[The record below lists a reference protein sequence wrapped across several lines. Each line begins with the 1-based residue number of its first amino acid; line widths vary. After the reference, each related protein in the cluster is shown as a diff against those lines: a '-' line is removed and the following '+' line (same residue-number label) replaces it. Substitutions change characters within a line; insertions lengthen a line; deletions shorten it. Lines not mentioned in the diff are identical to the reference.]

1 MNISLLTGAYKN
13 AGDFL
18 IVDRCKKLL
27 RYVYPDCN
35 IVEYERRK
43 PLNDYLE
50 TINRSDC
57 LILAGGPA
65 YQRNIYP
72 QSIPLVDDLSLI
84 KVPIFGIGLGWKG
97 ETNSNTVLYN
107 YHFSEKTLSL
117 LQRMQKDGVALPC
130 RDWYSVRALRNNG
143 FKNVVMTGC
152 PAWYNID
159 FLNSVSA
166 DNIFQKNPIENK
178 GVIAISDPAY
188 ACNFD
193 LVSVVIDELN
203 KRYPQSKKVL
213 LFHRGVGVDK
223 DTPESLGIMQ
233 QKLYE
238 KIETDYPNVEI
249 VDASRGIEKLSIY
262 EKCDLHIG
270 FRVHA
275 HIYNLSMGNHSLLI
289 EEDARGAGVNE
300 IFGLPSVKTYNDY
313 RIAPSIVDIIKRR
326 RVDNPRNLF
335 FSKNIADML
344 DRYEAIKT
352 FQYNHIMNFI
362 KSYFEVCVNYI
373 RLMKEHI

>member
-107 YHFSEKTLSL
+107 YRFSEKTLSL
-117 LQRMQKDGVALPC
+117 LNRMQKDSIALPC
-130 RDWYSVRALRNNG
+130 RDWYSVRALKING
-143 FKNVVMTGC
+143 IQNVVMTGC

-159 FLNSVSA
+159 FLNNVSV
-166 DNIFQKNPIENK
+166 DNDHIENN

-203 KRYPQSKKVL
+203 KRYPQSKKVF

-238 KIETDYPNVEI
+238 KIATDYPNVEI

-275 HIYNLSMGNHSLLI
+275 HIYNLSMGTHSLLI

-313 RIAPSIVDIIKRR
+313 RIAPSLVDIIKRR

-352 FQYNHIMNFI
+352 FQYNHIVNLI
-362 KSYFEVCVNYI
+362 KSYFVVCRDYI
-373 RLMKEHI
+373 ECFAKHI

>member
-18 IVDRCKKLL
+18 IVDRSKKLL

-43 PLNDYLE
+43 HLNDYLE

-143 FKNVVMTGC
+143 FQNVVMTGC
-152 PAWYNID
+152 PAWYNIEC
-159 FLNSVSA
+159 LNNYNTEESEKREERKV
-166 DNIFQKNPIENK
+166 ET
-178 GVIAISDPAY
+178 IAISDPAFP
-188 ACNFD
+188 CNFG
-193 LVSVVIDELN
+193 LVPVVLEELN
-203 KRYPQSKKVL
+203 KRYPQSKKYFI
-213 LFHRGVGVDK
+213 FHRGFGVDK
-223 DTPESLGIMQ
+223 DTPDKLGVLQ
-233 QKLYE
+233 QNLCD
-238 KIETDYPNVEI
+238 KIANDYPNVEI
-249 VDASRGIEKLSIY
+249 IDASRGIGKLSIY
-262 EKCDLHIG
+262 DNCDLHVG

-275 HIYNLSMGNHSLLI
+275 HIYNLSQANHFLLI

-313 RIAPSIVDIIKRR
+313 RIAPSIVDIVMKRK
-326 RVDNPRNLF
+326 VDSNSNLF
-335 FSKNIADML
+335 FKNNLSDML
-344 DRYEAIKT
+344 DRYEAIKD